1 MHPFAP
7 ALACVIVRPKNGA
20 APRPGHGQHRRLE
33 RATSPIRSMHNK
45 DPMNTTLNY
54 RQARLDDIPALSVL
68 RLSVHENRLSSPDKV
83 TLGMYHDYLTTL
95 GQGWLC
101 EEEGEILGFSVA
113 DVRDGSIWAL
123 FVRPDS
129 EGRGIGRTLLGMACA
144 WLFAQ
149 GHPKISLSTGI
160 GTRADRF
167 YAAHGWQREL
177 RPGDREASYTLSAGE
192 RHQA

>member
-1 MHPFAP
+1 MTQLLLVESPSRIPGEVPLFVAVGRVPFGVTDEQQP
-7 ALACVIVRPKNGA
+7 SA
-20 APRPGHGQHRRLE
+20 APFDQQHH
-33 RATSPIRSMHNK
+33 AGVV
-45 DPMNTTLNY
+45 
-54 RQARLDDIPALSVL
+54 DDLALF
-68 RLSVHENRLSSPDKV
+68 
-83 TLGMYHDYLTTL
+83 
-95 GQGWLC
+95 
-101 EEEGEILGFSVA
+101 LGFSVA

-129 EGRGIGRTLLGMACA
+129 EGRGIGRTLLGMACD